1 MLQKLF
7 QSLILCLFFSVNSL
21 AEIIDDIK
29 ITGNKRLS
37 KESIIVFSEIKLG
50 ENYDADRLNAV
61 FKNLYNTDFFK
72 DIDIRLEKN
81 ILIIGVVE
89 NLIIEDIIYDGVK
102 NKKIVE
108 AITDISKLKSRSAYT
123 VSALSNDVVNIKNL
137 LQNAGYY
144 FVDVK
149 TSLDTNIKNNTV
161 KVIYNIDLGK
171 KAKISKIIFVGD
183 KKFKNRKLSNII
195 TSEENR
201 FWKFISKNIY
211 LDKGRINL
219 DKRLLEIYYKNNGY
233 YNVTIKETFAEFQD
247 DNSFKLIYNID
258 SGPKYYFNN
267 INLILPID
275 YKKEDF
281 SKFDKLVKSFKN
293 EKYSLKKIENLI
305 NEIDKFALQ
314 KDYEFIDASINEQIV
329 DNNKLDFDI
338 IIKESEKY
346 YVEKINIIGN
356 SYTLEEVI
364 RNSLIV
370 DEGDPYNEIL
380 FNKSINKVKGKN
392 IFKKVTSEIK
402 EGSSANLKIIELS
415 VIEKPTGEISL
426 GAGAGTTG
434 ATIGGGIKENN
445 FMGKGIKLN
454 TNLSITKKGIKGAFS
469 YEQPNFN
476 YTDNSLLTSIT
487 NQSTDNLAD
496 FGYKTG
502 ETTFALATRFQQYE
516 NLYFSP
522 QLLSSYEELETTS
535 KASASLK
542 KQQGS
547 YFDTYFNYSLDLD
560 HRNQSYQT
568 TDGTRYLFTQELPI
582 VSETAEISNSIE
594 ISKYKSMPY
603 EMIGKVSIYG
613 SNIRSLSGKDVR
625 ISKRAYIPS
634 NKLRGFESGKV
645 GPIDN
650 SNFVGGNYVTSIN
663 MATTLPQILPSFEN
677 TDFSLFVDAAN
688 IWGVDYSSS
697 VKDTKKIRSATGVAV
712 DVLTPIGP
720 MNFSWSIPIT
730 KANTDKTETFRF
742 NIGTTF

>member
-1 MLQKLF
+1 MLHKLF

-21 AEIIDDIK
+21 AEIIDDVK

-37 KESIIVFSEIKLG
+37 KESIIIFSEIIFGEDYDVDKL
-50 ENYDADRLNAV
+50 NV
-61 FKNLYNTDFFK
+61 IFKNLYNTNFFK
-72 DIDIRLEKN
+72 DIKISIKKN
-81 ILIIGVVE
+81 ILIINIVE
-89 NLIIEDIIYDGVK
+89 NLIIEDIAFNGVK

-123 VSALSNDVVNIKNL
+123 NSALSNDVINVKNL

-144 FVDVK
+144 FADVK
-149 TSLDTNIKNNTV
+149 TSLDTNTKNNTV
-161 KVIYNIDLGK
+161 KIIYDIDLGK

-183 KKFKNRKLSNII
+183 KKFKKRKLSNII

-201 FWKFISKNIY
+201 FWKFISNNIY
-211 LDKGRINL
+211 LDKARINL

-233 YNVTIKETFAEFQD
+233 YNVAIKETFAEFQD

-258 SGPKYYFNN
+258 SGSKYYFND

-275 YKKEDF
+275 YEKKDF
-281 SKFDKLVKSFKN
+281 LKFDKLVKSFKN

-314 KDYEFIDASINEQIV
+314 KDYEFIDASIKEQIV
-329 DNNKLDFDI
+329 DNNKLNFDI

-380 FNKSINKVKGKN
+380 FNKSINKIKGKN
-392 IFKKVTSEIK
+392 IFKKVTSDIT
-402 EGSSANLKIIELS
+402 EGSSANSKIIELS

-426 GAGAGTTG
+426 GAGAGTAG
-434 ATIGGGIKENN
+434 ATVGGGIKENN
-445 FMGKGIKLN
+445 FLGKGVKLN
-454 TNLSITKKGIKGAFS
+454 TNFSLTKKGIKGSFS

-476 YTDNSLLTSIT
+476 YTDNALLTSIT
-487 NQSTDNLAD
+487 NQSTDNLSD

-502 ETTFALATRFQQYE
+502 ETTFTLATRFEQYD

-535 KASASLK
+535 KASANLK

-568 TDGTRYLFTQELPI
+568 TDGTRYIFNQKLPI
-582 VSETAEISNSIE
+582 VSETAELSNSIE
-594 ISKYKSMPY
+594 ISKYRSMPFD
-603 EMIGKVSIYG
+603 MVGKVSLFAN
-613 SNIRSLSGKDVR
+613 NIRSLSDKDVR
-625 ISKRAYIPS
+625 ISKRAYIPQS
-634 NKLRGFESGKV
+634 KLRGFENGKV

-650 SNFVGGNYVTSIN
+650 SNFIGGNYVTTLNI
-663 MATTLPQILPSFEN
+663 ATTLPQILPSFES

-688 IWGVDYSSS
+688 IWGVDYSPS
-697 VKDTKKIRSATGVAV
+697 VTDTKKIRSAAGVAV

>member
-7 QSLILCLFFSVNSL
+7 QILILCLFFSVNSL
-21 AEIIDDIK
+21 AEIIDDVK

-37 KESIIVFSEIKLG
+37 NESIIIFSEIIFG
-50 ENYDADRLNAV
+50 EDYDADKLNV
-61 FKNLYNTDFFK
+61 IFKNLYNTNFFK
-72 DIDIRLEKN
+72 DINISIKNN
-81 ILIIGVVE
+81 ILIINIVE
-89 NLIIEDIIYDGVK
+89 NLIIEDIAFNGVK

-108 AITDISKLKSRSAYT
+108 AINDISKLRNRSAYT
-123 VSALSNDVVNIKNL
+123 DTALSNDVINIKNL

-144 FVDVK
+144 FTDVK
-149 TSLDTNIKNNTV
+149 TSLDTNTKNNTV
-161 KVIYNIDLGK
+161 KIIYNIDLGK

-183 KKFKNRKLSNII
+183 KKFKKRKLSNII

-201 FWKFISKNIY
+201 FWKFISNNIY
-211 LDKGRINL
+211 LDKARINL
-219 DKRLLEIYYKNNGY
+219 DKRLLGIYYKNNGY
-233 YNVTIKETFAEFQD
+233 YNVVIKETFAEFQD

-258 SGPKYYFNN
+258 SGPKYFFND

-275 YKKEDF
+275 YEKKDF
-281 SKFDKLVKSFKN
+281 LKFDKLVKSFKN

-314 KDYEFIDASINEQIV
+314 KDYEFIDASIKEQIV
-329 DNNKLDFDI
+329 DNNKLNFDI

-380 FNKSINKVKGKN
+380 FNKSVNKIKGKN
-392 IFKKVTSEIK
+392 IFKKVTSDIT
-402 EGSSANLKIIELS
+402 EGSSANSKIIEIS

-434 ATIGGGIKENN
+434 ATVGGGIKENN
-445 FMGKGIKLN
+445 FLGKGVKLN
-454 TNLSITKKGIKGAFS
+454 TNLSLTKKGIKGSFS

-487 NQSTDNLAD
+487 NQSTDNLSD

-502 ETTFALATRFQQYE
+502 ETTFALATRFQQYD

-542 KQQGS
+542 KQQGN

-568 TDGTRYLFTQELPI
+568 TDGTRYLFNQKLPI

-594 ISKYKSMPY
+594 ISKYRSMPF
-603 EMIGKVSIYG
+603 EMVGKVSFFANI
-613 SNIRSLSGKDVR
+613 IRSLSDKDVR
-625 ISKRAYIPS
+625 ISKRAYIPQS
-634 NKLRGFESGKV
+634 KLRGFENGKV

-650 SNFVGGNYVTSIN
+650 SNFIGGNYVTAVNI
-663 MATTLPQILPSFEN
+663 ATTLPQILPSFEN

-697 VKDTKKIRSATGVAV
+697 VKDTRKIRSATGVAV

-720 MNFSWSIPIT
+720 MNFSWSVPIT